1 MGGYRKP
8 ATVNGFYRP
17 MRRAIGNLQLSMVSI
32 GLCVGL
38 RKPATVNG
46 FYRPMHRAKG
56 NLQLSVVSLGLLP
69 RAIGLCVGVQETC
82 NCQWFL

>member
-1 MGGYRKP
+1 MRRAIGNLQLSMVSIGLCVGYRKP

-38 RKPATVNG
+38 
-46 FYRPMHRAKG
+46 
-56 NLQLSVVSLGLLP
+56 
-69 RAIGLCVGVQETC
+69 
-82 NCQWFL
+82 

>member
-1 MGGYRKP
+1 MRRAIGNLQLSMVSAYAWGYRKP

-38 RKPATVNG
+38 
-46 FYRPMHRAKG
+46 
-56 NLQLSVVSLGLLP
+56 
-69 RAIGLCVGVQETC
+69 
-82 NCQWFL
+82 

>member
-1 MGGYRKP
+1 MRRAIGNLQLSMVSIGLCVGLCNYRKP

-38 RKPATVNG
+38 
-46 FYRPMHRAKG
+46 
-56 NLQLSVVSLGLLP
+56 
-69 RAIGLCVGVQETC
+69 
-82 NCQWFL
+82 

>member
-1 MGGYRKP
+1 MRRARGNLQLSMVSIGLCVGLDRKP

-38 RKPATVNG
+38 
-46 FYRPMHRAKG
+46 
-56 NLQLSVVSLGLLP
+56 
-69 RAIGLCVGVQETC
+69 
-82 NCQWFL
+82 

>member
-1 MGGYRKP
+1 MKP

-38 RKPATVNG
+38 
-46 FYRPMHRAKG
+46 
-56 NLQLSVVSLGLLP
+56 
-69 RAIGLCVGVQETC
+69 
-82 NCQWFL
+82 

>member
-1 MGGYRKP
+1 MGNLQLSMVSIGLCVGKPATVNGFYRPMRRARKP

-38 RKPATVNG
+38 
-46 FYRPMHRAKG
+46 G
-56 NLQLSVVSLGLLP
+56 NLQG
-69 RAIGLCVGVQETC
+69 
-82 NCQWFL
+82 QWFL